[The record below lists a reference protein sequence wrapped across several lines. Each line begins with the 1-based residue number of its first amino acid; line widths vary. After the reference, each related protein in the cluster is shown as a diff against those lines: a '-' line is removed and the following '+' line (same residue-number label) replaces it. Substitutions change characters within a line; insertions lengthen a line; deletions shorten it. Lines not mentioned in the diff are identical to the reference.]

1 MSDSLMPRTV
11 PLAHDIPF
19 LAGRP
24 DRSHRIDQ
32 DDLVNLKI
40 ALGLHR
46 DVRDLCDDPH
56 LFAGSS
62 GG

>member
-11 PLAHDIPF
+11 PLGREIPF
-19 LAGRP
+19 LSGRP
-24 DRSHRIDQ
+24 VRNHRIDQ
-32 DDLVNLKI
+32 DDIVNLKI

-56 LFAGSS
+56 LFADSPGP
-62 GG
+62 